1 MKHLFAVLF
10 VLTVCFSLNQTV
22 NAAFPPAPN
31 STSVLILSSTVSG
44 GLGSQ
49 EANAITLAGFT
60 PVLCSQADWSLGT
73 AAQFAAYRAVCFG
86 DPTCVTGTAGIT
98 AAELNAAVWGSVVD
112 GNVVII
118 GTDEVF
124 HSGQGGNQL
133 TQKAM
138 AFVLADDPGQT
149 KTGAYIS
156 LSCYYHFAS
165 AGTLIPILDAVSIP
179 GSMSMTGGAFLGGG
193 CYNNAHITA
202 THPALTGLTDAT
214 LSNWNC
220 SVHEAFDRWDS
231 LNYQVLAIA
240 RDVAVNYI
248 APDGS
253 QGIPYILAR
262 GATVISDITLSP
274 ENDTNCIIG
283 PDHMLTATVTSN
295 GVPVAGTSVTF
306 TVISG
311 PCAGVIGSSNT
322 NGAGVATISYH
333 CFTAGTDF
341 IKATFVDALGNT
353 QTSNIVRKTWN
364 DCAGPVELSAFSY
377 AINNK
382 DVTLNWSTSSEI
394 NNSGFEIERSVGNN
408 TWIKIGFVNGNGTT
422 SNPSSYSFVDRNLN
436 SGTYNYRLKQIDFN
450 GNFEYFNLQTSVK
463 IGTPSSIELM
473 QNYPNPFNPSTKI
486 DFEIPDMGFV
496 KLFVYDNTGKQVAT
510 LINDYRAA
518 GYYTTEFNAVNLP
531 SGIYFYKLEFNTGG
545 QNYTKVMKMSL
556 IK

>member
-1 MKHLFAVLF
+1 MKHFLAILF
-10 VLTVCFSLNQTV
+10 VLSVCFSVNQTA

-60 PVLCSQADWSLGT
+60 PVLCSPADWALGT
-73 AAQFAAYRAVCFG
+73 AGDFAGYRAVCFG
-86 DPTCVTGTAGIT
+86 DPTCVVGTSTI
-98 AAELNAAVWGSVVD
+98 AAAVANATVWGSIVD

-118 GTDEVF
+118 GTDEDF
-124 HSGQGGNQL
+124 HSGSGGTQL
-133 TQKAM
+133 ANSAM

-149 KTGAYIS
+149 KTGAFIS
-156 LSCYYHFAS
+156 LSCYYHSAI
-165 AGTLIPILDAVSIP
+165 AGTLVPLLDAVSIP
-179 GSMSMTGGAFLGGG
+179 GSMSVTGGAFLGGG
-193 CYNNAHITA
+193 CYNNAHIVA
-202 THPALTGLTDAT
+202 THPALAGLTDAT
-214 LSNWNC
+214 LSNWSC

-240 RDVAVNYI
+240 RDAAINYI

-262 GATVISDITLSP
+262 GVRVLSDITLGP
-274 ENDTNCIIG
+274 ENDTNCIVG
-283 PDHMLTATVTSN
+283 PDHQLTATVTS
-295 GVPVAGTSVTF
+295 GGTPVVGATVTF

-311 PCAGVIGSSNT
+311 PCAGVIGNAVT

-333 CFTAGTDF
+333 CNTPGTDY

-353 QTSNIVRKTWN
+353 QTSNIVRKTWK

-377 AINNK
+377 SISNK
-382 DVTLNWSTSSEI
+382 DVTLNWSTSSEL
-394 NNSGFEIERSVGNN
+394 NNSGFEIERSTGNN
-408 TWIKIGFVNGNGTT
+408 LWTKVGFVNGNGTT
-422 SNPSSYSFVDRNLN
+422 TNQSNYTFVDRNLN

-450 GNFEYFNLQTSVK
+450 GNFEYFNLSSQVIIGIPSK
-463 IGTPSSIELM
+463 IDLM

-486 DFEIPDMGFV
+486 DFEIPDMGHV
-496 KLFVYDNTGKQVAT
+496 KLNVYDNTGKLVAS

-531 SGIYFYKLEFNTGG
+531 SGIYFYKLEFNANG

>member
-1 MKHLFAVLF
+1 MKHFLAILF
-10 VLTVCFSLNQTV
+10 VLTVCLSINQTA

-60 PVLCSQADWSLGT
+60 PVLCTPADWALGT
-73 AAQFAAYRAVCFG
+73 AADFAGYRAICLG
-86 DPTCVTGTAGIT
+86 EPTCVTGTALIA
-98 AAELNAAVWGSVVD
+98 AAEANAAVWGSIVD

-124 HSGQGGNQL
+124 HSGQGGLML
-133 TQKAM
+133 TNSAM

-156 LSCYYHFAS
+156 LSCYYHNAT
-165 AGTLIPILDAVSIP
+165 AGTLIPVLDAVSIP

-193 CYNNAHITA
+193 CYNNVHIVA
-202 THPALTGLTDAT
+202 THPALSGLTDAT
-214 LSNWNC
+214 LSNWSC

-231 LNYQVLAIA
+231 LNYQVLVIA
-240 RDVAVNYI
+240 RDVAVNYV
-248 APDGS
+248 APDGT

-262 GATVISDITLSP
+262 GVRVISDITLGP

-283 PDHMLTATVTSN
+283 PDHQLTATVTSG

-333 CFTAGTDF
+333 CNTPGTDF

-353 QTSNIVRKTWN
+353 QTSNIVRKTWE

-377 AINNK
+377 SISNK
-382 DVTLNWSTSSEI
+382 DVTLNWSTSSEL
-394 NNSGFEIERSVGNN
+394 NNSGFEIERSTGNN
-408 TWIKIGFVNGNGTT
+408 LWSKVGFVNGNGTT
-422 SNPSSYSFVDRNLN
+422 SNPSSYTFVDRNLN

-450 GNFEYFNLQTSVK
+450 GNYEYFNLSSQVIIGIPSK
-463 IGTPSSIELM
+463 IDLM

-486 DFEIPDMGFV
+486 DFEIPDMGNV
-496 KLFVYDNTGKQVAT
+496 KLNVYDNTGKLVAT
-510 LINDYRAA
+510 LINDYRSA

-531 SGIYFYKLEFNTGG
+531 SGIYFYKLEFNANG